1 MAPAT
6 SPMLPSYVV
15 GHLVLD
21 VSGCVLK
28 VGHVDILVFS
38 DSFVERLAG
47 GLHHLVVAA
56 AGGG

>member
-1 MAPAT
+1 
-6 SPMLPSYVV
+6 MLPSYVV